1 MSEPTDGADLDAANQ
16 IMREYLASN
25 SITSAGDVY
34 FAAGEFMTA
43 LDSTLAAYAML
54 AAENARLRA
63 ALDSIA
69 DRGCYPCSD
78 EAREALK

>member
-34 FAAGEFMTA
+34 FAAGEFMT
-43 LDSTLAAYAML
+43 TLAAYAML